1 MQTSKSNRKIVLFT
15 VIISAICIIFNL
27 ILCVKNIAA
36 KSDDLV
42 LSIVQ
47 MIVILLTCILGV
59 LSVRKM
65 DKSQSSQ
72 MESTNRRLNNSRAVT
87 QQIMALSENLAN
99 KYDLAKEKTSEL
111 SACMESSTNAIKEI
125 SDSIKVTAESVEQ
138 QTLLTTEIQ
147 HNIESVNS
155 ETQQMKLA
163 SDDSVAAVS
172 SGLELIG
179 ELEQQAELTGQ
190 LNRESRTT
198 TKQLN
203 DRIHEVEEIIDDI
216 LSISSQTNLLALN
229 ASIEAAR
236 AGEAGKGFAVVA
248 DEIRQLSEQTKE
260 SVTKITDIIRKLTEN
275 AEAAA
280 DNMNQSMESSEKQNG
295 MIRQTIDQIH
305 IIEKKNET
313 LHHSMDS
320 LSNGVQ
326 EILQANA
333 QFSDSISNLSAMSEE
348 VAASSESS
356 LDMVGDSMDAMQVL
370 NNVMTEISQITN
382 EVKELVSF

>member
-1 MQTSKSNRKIVLFT
+1 MQNSKNNRIIVLIT
-15 VIISAICIIFNL
+15 MLISAICIVFNL
-27 ILCVKNIAA
+27 ILCVKSIIGQ
-36 KSDDLV
+36 SD
-42 LSIVQ
+42 Q
-47 MIVILLTCILGV
+47 IVITIIQTVIILITCV
-59 LSVRKM
+59 LAVTTIQKM
-65 DKSQSSQ
+65 DKSQSAQ

-87 QQIMALSENLAN
+87 QQIMSLSENLAN

-111 SACMESSTNAIKEI
+111 SGCMESSSNAIGEI
-125 SDSIKVTAESVEQ
+125 ADSIKITAESVEQ
-138 QTLLTTEIQ
+138 QTLLTGEIQ
-147 HNIESVNS
+147 NNIESVNS
-155 ETQQMKLA
+155 ETQQMKVA
-163 SDDSVAAVS
+163 SDDSVSAVS
-172 SGLELIG
+172 SGLELI
-179 ELEQQAELTGQ
+179 EQLEHQAVLTGQ
-190 LNRESRTT
+190 LNRESRAT

-280 DNMNQSMESSEKQNG
+280 DNMNQSMESSEKQND

-305 IIEKKNET
+305 IIEAKNET
-313 LHHSMDS
+313 LHRSMDG
-320 LSNGVQ
+320 LSTGVK
-326 EILQANA
+326 EILQANM

-356 LDMVGDSMDAMQVL
+356 LDMVKDSMDAMQVL
-370 NNVMTEISQITN
+370 DNVMTEISQITE

>member
-1 MQTSKSNRKIVLFT
+1 MQTSKNNRIIILITMIV
-15 VIISAICIIFNL
+15 SAICIIFSL
-27 ILCVKNIAA
+27 ILCVKHITA
-36 KSDDLV
+36 KSDD
-42 LSIVQ
+42 
-47 MIVILLTCILGV
+47 VILSVIQTIIVLITCV
-59 LSVRKM
+59 LAVTVVRKM
-65 DKSQSSQ
+65 DKSQSAQ

-87 QQIMALSENLAN
+87 QQIMSLSENLAN

-111 SACMESSTNAIKEI
+111 SSCMESSSNAIGEI
-125 SDSIKVTAESVEQ
+125 ADSIKVTAESVEQ
-138 QTLLTTEIQ
+138 QTLLTGEIQ
-147 HNIESVNS
+147 NNIESVNA

-163 SDDSVAAVS
+163 SDESVSAVS
-172 SGLELIG
+172 SGLELI
-179 ELEQQAELTGQ
+179 EQLEQQAVLTGQ

-260 SVTKITDIIRKLTEN
+260 SVTKITDITRKLTEN

-305 IIEKKNET
+305 IIEKKNEI
-313 LHHSMDS
+313 LHRSMDG
-320 LSNGVQ
+320 LSTGVK
-326 EILQANA
+326 EILQANV

-356 LDMVGDSMDAMQVL
+356 LDMVKDSMDAMQVL
-370 NNVMTEISQITN
+370 DNVMTEISQITE

>member
-1 MQTSKSNRKIVLFT
+1 MQTSKNNRIMILITMIV
-15 VIISAICIIFNL
+15 SAICIIFSL
-27 ILCVKNIAA
+27 ILCVKHITG
-36 KSDDLV
+36 KSDDV
-42 LSIVQ
+42 
-47 MIVILLTCILGV
+47 V
-59 LSVRKM
+59 LSVIQTIVVLITCVLAVTVVRKM
-65 DKSQSSQ
+65 EKSQSAQ

-87 QQIMALSENLAN
+87 QQIMSLSETLAN

-111 SACMESSTNAIKEI
+111 SSCMESSSNAIGEI
-125 SDSIKVTAESVEQ
+125 ADSIKVTAESVEQ
-138 QTLLTTEIQ
+138 QTLLTGEIRN
-147 HNIESVNS
+147 NIESVNA

-163 SDDSVAAVS
+163 SDESVSAVS

-179 ELEQQAELTGQ
+179 QLEKQAVLTGQ

-260 SVTKITDIIRKLTEN
+260 SVTKITDITRKLTEN

-280 DNMNQSMESSEKQNG
+280 DNMNQSIESSEQQNG

-305 IIEKKNET
+305 IIEKKNEI
-313 LHHSMDS
+313 LHRSMDG
-320 LSNGVQ
+320 LSTGVK
-326 EILQANA
+326 EILQANV

-356 LDMVGDSMDAMQVL
+356 LDMVKDSMDAMQVL
-370 NNVMTEISQITN
+370 DNVMTEISQITE

>member
-1 MQTSKSNRKIVLFT
+1 MQNSKNNRIIVLIT
-15 VIISAICIIFNL
+15 MLISAICIVFNL
-27 ILCVKNIAA
+27 ILCVKSIIGQ
-36 KSDDLV
+36 SD
-42 LSIVQ
+42 Q
-47 MIVILLTCILGV
+47 IVITIIQTVIILITCV
-59 LSVRKM
+59 LAVTTIRKM
-65 DKSQSSQ
+65 DKSQSAQ

-87 QQIMALSENLAN
+87 QQIMSLSENLAN

-111 SACMESSTNAIKEI
+111 SRCMESSSNAIGEI
-125 SDSIKVTAESVEQ
+125 ADSIKITAESVEQ
-138 QTLLTTEIQ
+138 QTLLTGEIQ
-147 HNIESVNS
+147 NNIESVNS

-163 SDDSVAAVS
+163 SDDSVSAVS
-172 SGLELIG
+172 SGLELI
-179 ELEQQAELTGQ
+179 EQLERQAVLTGQ
-190 LNRESRTT
+190 LNRESRAT

-280 DNMNQSMESSEKQNG
+280 DNMNQSMESSEKQND

-305 IIEKKNET
+305 IIETKNET
-313 LHHSMDS
+313 LHRSMDG
-320 LSNGVQ
+320 LSTGVK
-326 EILQANA
+326 EILQANM

-356 LDMVGDSMDAMQVL
+356 LDMVKDSMDAMQVL
-370 NNVMTEISQITN
+370 DNVMTEISQITE

>member
-1 MQTSKSNRKIVLFT
+1 MQTSKTNRKIVLFT
-15 VIISAICIIFNL
+15 VIISVICVIFNL
-27 ILCVKNIAA
+27 ILCVKNITA
-36 KSDDLV
+36 KSDNMV

-59 LSVRKM
+59 LSIRKM

-111 SACMESSTNAIKEI
+111 SNCMESSTNAIKEI
-125 SDSIKVTAESVEQ
+125 SGSIKVTAESVEQ
-138 QTLLTTEIQ
+138 QTLLTGEIQ
-147 HNIESVNS
+147 NNIESVNA

-179 ELEQQAELTGQ
+179 QLEQQAVLTGQ

-260 SVTKITDIIRKLTEN
+260 SVTKITDITRKLTVN

-280 DNMNQSMESSEKQNG
+280 DNMNQSMESSEKQND

-305 IIEKKNET
+305 IIEQKNEI
-313 LHHSMDS
+313 LHRSMEG

-326 EILQANA
+326 EILQANT

-356 LDMVGDSMDAMQVL
+356 LDMVVDSMDAMQVL
-370 NNVMTEISQITN
+370 ISVMTEISQITE

>member
-1 MQTSKSNRKIVLFT
+1 
-15 VIISAICIIFNL
+15 
-27 ILCVKNIAA
+27 
-36 KSDDLV
+36 
-42 LSIVQ
+42 
-47 MIVILLTCILGV
+47 
-59 LSVRKM
+59 
-65 DKSQSSQ
+65 
-72 MESTNRRLNNSRAVT
+72 
-87 QQIMALSENLAN
+87 
-99 KYDLAKEKTSEL
+99 
-111 SACMESSTNAIKEI
+111 MESSTNAIKEI

-138 QTLLTTEIQ
+138 QTLLTSDIQ
-147 HNIESVNS
+147 HNIESVNA

-163 SDDSVAAVS
+163 SDESVAAVS
-172 SGLELIG
+172 SGLELIE

-203 DRIHEVEEIIDDI
+203 DRIQEVEDIIDDI

-248 DEIRQLSEQTKE
+248 DEIRQLSEQTKD
-260 SVTKITDIIRKLTEN
+260 SVTKITDITRKLTVN

-305 IIEKKNET
+305 IIEQKNEI
-313 LHHSMDS
+313 LHRSMDG

-333 QFSDSISNLSAMSEE
+333 QFGDSISNLSAMSEE
-348 VAASSESS
+348 VAASTESS

-370 NNVMTEISQITN
+370 HNVMTEISQITD

>member
-1 MQTSKSNRKIVLFT
+1 MQNSKNNRIIVLIT
-15 VIISAICIIFNL
+15 MLISAICIVFNL
-27 ILCVKNIAA
+27 ILCVKSIIGQ
-36 KSDDLV
+36 SD
-42 LSIVQ
+42 Q
-47 MIVILLTCILGV
+47 IVITIIQTVIILITCV
-59 LSVRKM
+59 LAVTTIRKM
-65 DKSQSSQ
+65 DKSQSAQ

-87 QQIMALSENLAN
+87 QQIMSLSENLAN

-111 SACMESSTNAIKEI
+111 SGCMESSSNAIGEI
-125 SDSIKVTAESVEQ
+125 ADSIKITAESVEQ
-138 QTLLTTEIQ
+138 QTLLTGEIQ
-147 HNIESVNS
+147 NNIESVNS
-155 ETQQMKLA
+155 ETQQMKVA
-163 SDDSVAAVS
+163 SDDSVSAVS
-172 SGLELIG
+172 SGLELI
-179 ELEQQAELTGQ
+179 EQLEHQAVLTGQ
-190 LNRESRTT
+190 LNRESRAT

-280 DNMNQSMESSEKQNG
+280 DNMNQSMESSEKQND

-305 IIEKKNET
+305 IIEAKNET
-313 LHHSMDS
+313 LHRSMDG
-320 LSNGVQ
+320 LSTGVK
-326 EILQANA
+326 EILQANM

-356 LDMVGDSMDAMQVL
+356 LDMVKDSMDAMQVL
-370 NNVMTEISQITN
+370 DNVMTEISQITE

>member
-1 MQTSKSNRKIVLFT
+1 MQNSKNNRIIVLIT
-15 VIISAICIIFNL
+15 MLISAICIVFNL
-27 ILCVKNIAA
+27 ILCVKSIIG
-36 KSDDLV
+36 KSD
-42 LSIVQ
+42 Q
-47 MIVILLTCILGV
+47 IVITIIQTVIILITCV
-59 LSVRKM
+59 LAVITIRKM
-65 DKSQSSQ
+65 DKSQSAQ

-87 QQIMALSENLAN
+87 QQIMSLSENLAN

-111 SACMESSTNAIKEI
+111 SGCMESSSNAIGEI
-125 SDSIKVTAESVEQ
+125 ADSIKITAESVEQ
-138 QTLLTTEIQ
+138 QTLLTGEIQ
-147 HNIESVNS
+147 NNIESVNS

-163 SDDSVAAVS
+163 SDDSVSAVS
-172 SGLELIG
+172 SGLELI
-179 ELEQQAELTGQ
+179 EQLERQAVLTGQ
-190 LNRESRTT
+190 LNRESRAT

-280 DNMNQSMESSEKQNG
+280 DNMNQSMESSEKQND

-305 IIEKKNET
+305 IIETKNET
-313 LHHSMDS
+313 LHRSMDG
-320 LSNGVQ
+320 LSTGVK
-326 EILQANA
+326 EILQANM

-356 LDMVGDSMDAMQVL
+356 LDLVKDSMDAMQVL
-370 NNVMTEISQITN
+370 DNVMTEINQITE

>member
-1 MQTSKSNRKIVLFT
+1 MQTSKHSRLAVVATLL
-15 VIISAICIIFNL
+15 VACICIIFNL
-27 ILCVKNIAA
+27 VLCIQNITA
-36 KSDDLV
+36 KSDTVV
-42 LSIVQ
+42 LSIIQFV
-47 MIVILLTCILGV
+47 IVLVTCILAMIV
-59 LSVRKM
+59 VKSM
-65 DKSQSSQ
+65 DKKQSAQ

-87 QQIMALSENLAN
+87 QQIMALSEKLAN
-99 KYDLAKEKTSEL
+99 KYDTARDKTAEL
-111 SACMESSTNAIKEI
+111 SQSMENSSNAIGEI

-138 QTLLTTEIQ
+138 QTLLTGEIQ
-147 HNIESVNS
+147 QNIESVNA
-155 ETQQMKLA
+155 ETQQMMLA
-163 SDDSVAAVS
+163 SDESVAAVS

-179 ELEQQAELTGQ
+179 ELEQQAVLTGQ

-280 DNMNQSMESSEKQNG
+280 DNMNQSMESSEKQND
-295 MIRQTIDQIH
+295 MIRQAMAQIH
-305 IIEKKNET
+305 IIEKKNEI
-313 LHHSMDS
+313 LHRSMDG
-320 LSNGVQ
+320 LSTGV
-326 EILQANA
+326 EDILQANA
-333 QFSDSISNLSAMSEE
+333 KFNDSISNLSAMSQE

-356 LDMVGDSMDAMQVL
+356 IDMVKDSMTAMQIL
-370 NNVMTEISQITN
+370 DDVMADISQITD
-382 EVKELVSF
+382 EVKDLVNF

>member
-1 MQTSKSNRKIVLFT
+1 MQNSKNNRIIVLIT
-15 VIISAICIIFNL
+15 MLISAICIVFNL
-27 ILCVKNIAA
+27 ILCVKSIIGQ
-36 KSDDLV
+36 SD
-42 LSIVQ
+42 Q
-47 MIVILLTCILGV
+47 IVITIIQTVIVLITCV
-59 LSVRKM
+59 LAVTTIRKM
-65 DKSQSSQ
+65 DKSQSAQ

-87 QQIMALSENLAN
+87 QQIMSLSENLAN

-111 SACMESSTNAIKEI
+111 SGCMESSSNAIGEI
-125 SDSIKVTAESVEQ
+125 ADSIKITAESVEQ
-138 QTLLTTEIQ
+138 QTLLTGEIQ
-147 HNIESVNS
+147 NNIESVNS
-155 ETQQMKLA
+155 ETQQMKVA
-163 SDDSVAAVS
+163 SDDSVSAVS
-172 SGLELIG
+172 SGLELI
-179 ELEQQAELTGQ
+179 EQLEHQAVLTGQ
-190 LNRESRTT
+190 LNRESRAT

-280 DNMNQSMESSEKQNG
+280 DNMNQSMESSEKQND

-305 IIEKKNET
+305 IIEAKNET
-313 LHHSMDS
+313 LHRSMDG
-320 LSNGVQ
+320 LSTGVK
-326 EILQANA
+326 EILQANM

-356 LDMVGDSMDAMQVL
+356 LDMVKDSMDAMQVL
-370 NNVMTEISQITN
+370 DNVMTEISQITE

>member
-260 SVTKITDIIRKLTEN
+260 SVTKITDITRKLTEN

>member
-1 MQTSKSNRKIVLFT
+1 MQTSKTNRKIVLFT

-27 ILCVKNIAA
+27 ILCVKNITA
-36 KSDDLV
+36 KSDDMV

-47 MIVILLTCILGV
+47 TIIVLLTCILGV

-99 KYDLAKEKTSEL
+99 KYDLAREKTGEL
-111 SACMESSTNAIKEI
+111 SSCMESSTNAIKEI

-138 QTLLTTEIQ
+138 QTLLTGEIQ
-147 HNIESVNS
+147 NNIESVNA
-155 ETQQMKLA
+155 ETQQMKQA

-260 SVTKITDIIRKLTEN
+260 SVTKITDITRKLTVN

-305 IIEKKNET
+305 IIEQKNEI
-313 LHHSMDS
+313 LHRSMDG
-320 LSNGVQ
+320 LSSGVQ
-326 EILQANA
+326 EILQANT

-370 NNVMTEISQITN
+370 NNVMTEISQITD

>member
-1 MQTSKSNRKIVLFT
+1 MQNSKNNRIIVLIT
-15 VIISAICIIFNL
+15 MLISAICIVFNL
-27 ILCVKNIAA
+27 VLCVKSIIG
-36 KSDDLV
+36 KSDQIVVTIIQTVIILITCV
-42 LSIVQ
+42 LAVTTI
-47 MIVILLTCILGV
+47 
-59 LSVRKM
+59 RKM
-65 DKSQSSQ
+65 DKSQSAQ

-87 QQIMALSENLAN
+87 QQIMSLSENLAN

-111 SACMESSTNAIKEI
+111 SGCMESSSNAIGEI
-125 SDSIKVTAESVEQ
+125 ADSIKITAESVEQ
-138 QTLLTTEIQ
+138 QTLLTGEIQ
-147 HNIESVNS
+147 NNIESVNS

-163 SDDSVAAVS
+163 SDESVSAVS
-172 SGLELIG
+172 SGLELI
-179 ELEQQAELTGQ
+179 EQLERQAVLTGQ
-190 LNRESRTT
+190 LNRESRAT

-280 DNMNQSMESSEKQNG
+280 DNMNQSMESSEKQND

-305 IIEKKNET
+305 IIETKNET
-313 LHHSMDS
+313 LHRSMDG
-320 LSNGVQ
+320 LSTGVK
-326 EILQANA
+326 EILQANM

-356 LDMVGDSMDAMQVL
+356 LDMVKDSMDAMQVL
-370 NNVMTEISQITN
+370 DNVMTEISQITE

>member
-1 MQTSKSNRKIVLFT
+1 MQTSKNNRIMILITMIV
-15 VIISAICIIFNL
+15 SAICIIFSL
-27 ILCVKNIAA
+27 ILCVKHITG
-36 KSDDLV
+36 KSDDV
-42 LSIVQ
+42 
-47 MIVILLTCILGV
+47 V
-59 LSVRKM
+59 LSVIQTIIVLITCVLAVTVVRKM
-65 DKSQSSQ
+65 EKSQSAQ

-87 QQIMALSENLAN
+87 QQIMSLSETLAN

-111 SACMESSTNAIKEI
+111 SSCMESSSNAIGEI
-125 SDSIKVTAESVEQ
+125 ADSIKVTAESVEQ
-138 QTLLTTEIQ
+138 QTLLTGEIRN
-147 HNIESVNS
+147 NIESVNA

-163 SDDSVAAVS
+163 SDESVSAVS

-179 ELEQQAELTGQ
+179 QLEKQAVLTGQ

-260 SVTKITDIIRKLTEN
+260 SVTKITDITRKLTEN

-280 DNMNQSMESSEKQNG
+280 DNMNQSIESSEQQNG

-305 IIEKKNET
+305 IIEKKNEI
-313 LHHSMDS
+313 LHRSMDG
-320 LSNGVQ
+320 LSTGVK
-326 EILQANA
+326 EILQANV

-356 LDMVGDSMDAMQVL
+356 LDMVKDSMDAMQVL
-370 NNVMTEISQITN
+370 DNVMTEISQITE

>member
-1 MQTSKSNRKIVLFT
+1 MQTSKSNKKIVLLT

-27 ILCVKNIAA
+27 ILCIKNITA
-36 KSDDLV
+36 KSDDMV

-47 MIVILLTCILGV
+47 TIVILLTCILGIV
-59 LSVRKM
+59 SIKKI

-72 MESTNRRLNNSRAVT
+72 IESTNRRLNNSRAVT
-87 QQIMALSENLAN
+87 QQIMSLSEKLAN
-99 KYDLAKEKTSEL
+99 KYDLAKEKTGEL
-111 SACMESSTNAIKEI
+111 STCMESSTNAIKEI

-138 QTLLTTEIQ
+138 QTLLTSDIQ
-147 HNIESVNS
+147 HNIESVNA

-163 SDDSVAAVS
+163 SDESVAAVS
-172 SGLELIG
+172 SGLELIE

-203 DRIHEVEEIIDDI
+203 DRIQEVEDIIDDI
-216 LSISSQTNLLALN
+216 LSISRQTNLLALN

-248 DEIRQLSEQTKE
+248 DEIRQLSEQTKD
-260 SVTKITDIIRKLTEN
+260 SVTKITDITRKLTVN

-305 IIEKKNET
+305 IIEQKNEI
-313 LHHSMDS
+313 LHRSMDG

-333 QFSDSISNLSAMSEE
+333 QFGDSISNLSAMSEE
-348 VAASSESS
+348 VAASTESS

-370 NNVMTEISQITN
+370 HNVMTEISQITD

>member
-1 MQTSKSNRKIVLFT
+1 MQTSKNNRIAVFATIV
-15 VIISAICIIFNL
+15 IACICIVFNL
-27 ILCVKNIAA
+27 VLCVQNVTA
-36 KSDDLV
+36 KSDTV
-42 LSIVQ
+42 MLSIIQFV
-47 MIVILLTCILGV
+47 IVLITCV
-59 LSVRKM
+59 LAITVVKTM
-65 DKSQSSQ
+65 DKKQSAQ
-72 MESTNRRLNNSRAVT
+72 TESTNRRLNNSRAVT

-99 KYDLAKEKTSEL
+99 KYDTARDKTAEL
-111 SACMESSTNAIKEI
+111 SQSMENSSNAIGEI
-125 SDSIKVTAESVEQ
+125 ADSIKVTAESVEQ
-138 QTLLTTEIQ
+138 QTLLTSEIQ
-147 HNIESVNS
+147 HNIESVNA
-155 ETQQMKLA
+155 ETQQMMLA
-163 SDDSVAAVS
+163 SDESVAAVS

-179 ELEQQAELTGQ
+179 ELEQQAVLTGQ

-280 DNMNQSMESSEKQNG
+280 DNMNQSMESSEKQND
-295 MIRQTIDQIH
+295 MIRQAIDQIH
-305 IIEKKNET
+305 IIEKKNEV
-313 LHHSMDS
+313 LHRSMDG
-320 LSNGVQ
+320 LSTGV
-326 EILQANA
+326 EDILQANA
-333 QFSDSISNLSAMSEE
+333 KFNDSISNLSAMSQE

-356 LDMVGDSMDAMQVL
+356 IDMVKDSMTAMQIL
-370 NNVMTEISQITN
+370 DNVMAEISQITD
-382 EVKELVSF
+382 EVKDLVSF